1 MFLIQFKPNPVQMSL
16 IFLLPWWPISPF
28 HKTISCIESY
38 VLTMLQWV
46 SDIYSIGGAAL
57 QNAQFGIMYQT
68 TLLQG
73 IVGVSYP
80 IN

>member
-1 MFLIQFKPNPVQMSL
+1 
-16 IFLLPWWPISPF
+16 
-28 HKTISCIESY
+28 
-38 VLTMLQWV
+38 MLQWV